1 MKGYVKDYVVVNER
15 GKHIKFKK
23 DVTLDCEIKGRNGGK
38 VFRFSEY
45 VLAYY
50 NSEMRLNLKSKAIA
64 DYVLDDRSTNDETLF
79 YFHESDLLEVRD
91 YLARHNLDVYRR

>member
-1 MKGYVKDYVVVNER
+1 MKKYVKGYVVVNER

-38 VFRFSEY
+38 IFRFSEY

-64 DYVLDDRSTNDETLF
+64 DYVLDDRSTSDETLF
-79 YFHESDLLEVRD
+79 YFHESDLLEIRN
-91 YLARHNLDVYRR
+91 YLARYDLDVYRR

>member
-1 MKGYVKDYVVVNER
+1 MKKYVKDYIVVNER

-38 VFRFSEY
+38 IFRWSST

-50 NSEMRLNLKSKAIA
+50 NSELRLNLKSKAIA
-64 DYVLDDRSTNDETLF
+64 DYVLDDRSTNEETLF
-79 YFHESDLLEVRD
+79 YFRESDLLEVRD

>member
-1 MKGYVKDYVVVNER
+1 MKKYVRDYVVVDER
-15 GKHIKFKK
+15 GKQVKFKR

-38 VFRFSEY
+38 IFRFSDS

-64 DYVLDDRSTNDETLF
+64 DYVLDDRSRGEETLF

-91 YLARHNLDVYRR
+91 FLARHNLDVYRR

>member
-1 MKGYVKDYVVVNER
+1 MKKYVKGYVVVNER

-38 VFRFSEY
+38 IFRFSEY

-64 DYVLDDRSTNDETLF
+64 DYVLDDRSTSDETLF